1 MNHRA
6 EFIFETPSAS
16 QIYTVLSPEQ
26 GSDPGDK
33 SHVQISCNDD
43 KLLLSI
49 ETEDISSMR
58 ASLNMWLRLINVS
71 NELLEL

>member
-1 MNHRA
+1 MIHTA
-6 EFIFETPSAS
+6 EFTFETPHAS
-16 QIYTVLSPEQ
+16 QIYTVLSPEE

-33 SHVQISCNDD
+33 SHVQISCNDE
-43 KLLLSI
+43 KLTLKI
-49 ETEDISSMR
+49 QTEDVSSMR